1 MGFSGQVRTA
11 VATVLVQFLT
21 VGVSILSQKALEN
34 GSNVFVIVAY
44 RNLIAALRIAPY
56 AYFKER
62 ISMGTSLFYYGLQC
76 TSVTFAANV
85 NNVIPVV
92 TFIFAVSIRYSSP
105 ISPISIM
112 DGYRESDISELALSK
127 PLRRNNVI
135 RDHTVWEVVESI
147 WSLLDSCTGDIFWM
161 DIQLAFNTVGGRDR
175 LLIADM
181 LYSLLGRTELFGS
194 LAEIIIR
201 LRWRRGSCLSLYAL
215 FIVQAKLLLIFP
227 SKFTATA
234 LTCFMASIQSFV
246 MGLERSFL
254 VWRLH
259 IDLQLLTIV
268 YSAVTIV
275 VVLNNTESRASVLR
289 VYIDIH
295 DAEDFS
301 KTLNGFII
309 GSILIIG
316 GLYAF
321 LWGRKRSIINKGNN
335 DKEICIQDSQEAVV
349 VGASVPLQIIVAPL
363 IDAEDEG
370 REKQE
375 IVKEKATR

>member
-1 MGFSGQVRTA
+1 M
-11 VATVLVQFLT
+11 VA
-21 VGVSILSQKALEN
+21 
-34 GSNVFVIVAY
+34 
-44 RNLIAALRIAPY
+44 
-56 AYFKER
+56 R

-92 TFIFAVSIRYSSP
+92 TFIFAWNCKVGGTLVCVGGATIICLYKGP
-105 ISPISIM
+105 
-112 DGYRESDISELALSK
+112 
-127 PLRRNNVI
+127 
-135 RDHTVWEVVESI
+135 
-147 WSLLDSCTGDIFWM
+147 
-161 DIQLAFNTVGGRDR
+161 AFNAWGSHVHHATTSK
-175 LLIADM
+175 A
-181 LYSLLGRTELFGS
+181 SLPMKNWTCGS
-194 LAEIIIR
+194 LF
-201 LRWRRGSCLSLYAL
+201 LVGSCLSLYAL

-268 YSAVTIV
+268 YSG
-275 VVLNNTESRASVLR
+275 VLVSGASFCLIAWCVERRGPTCFTMFNPILLVFVDIFRSLFQGEVLYAR
-289 VYIDIH
+289 
-295 DAEDFS
+295 
-301 KTLNGFII
+301 NII

-335 DKEICIQDSQEAVV
+335 DKEICIQDSQEAVRETR
-349 VGASVPLQIIVAPL
+349 
-363 IDAEDEG
+363 DCEG
-370 REKQE
+370 EGHKMKNPPH
-375 IVKEKATR
+375 ISTKNSTLL